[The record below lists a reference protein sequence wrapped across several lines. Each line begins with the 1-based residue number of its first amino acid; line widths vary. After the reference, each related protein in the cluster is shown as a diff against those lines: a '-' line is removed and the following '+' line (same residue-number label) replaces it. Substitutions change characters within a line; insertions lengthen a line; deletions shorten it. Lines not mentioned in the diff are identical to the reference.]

1 MFRGALRRISGG
13 AAAMELEHDQ
23 TAFDPLY
30 GVALAILLTF
40 FLKETGSAGIGAVPS
55 AASTNA

>member
-1 MFRGALRRISGG
+1 
-13 AAAMELEHDQ
+13 MELEHDQ

-40 FLKETGSAGIGAVPS
+40 FLKETGFAGIAAVPS